1 MKSCKS
7 QIAVFLIVA
16 IVVLLTATM
25 VTVNIG
31 KIALTKTR
39 TGNASD
45 AGCIAGCSIHSITL
59 NVIAWQNTKMFQEY
73 LAELAIF
80 AVPKTICQEPKWRAE
95 WAIWDAAQA
104 AWYGYIWD
112 QIGSPG
118 YQAAEDTAKQFAYS
132 NSGID
137 EAKVRLPLEPY
148 LVWLQRKSNFEEW
161 MDDEEYKN
169 HGSYSWTDTQG
180 GLNKVEVDV
189 DAPHFPGLIPE
200 PGALIGVYLDEIPI
214 CIPCS
219 DCCVACELKV
229 GELAG
234 CYNEA
239 GATATACPESNSLFC
254 GEDCCDCEPMTG
266 LEVTGGETSWGTTVI
281 INGAYFTCGTVVS
294 SEIIYPCPIVYIYDI
309 VSDNPEIEVETTRI
323 EASRDL
329 GLWNMQY
336 NTSLTK
342 SGVTSKAKAKTSG
355 GSVAGPI
362 GNPSYDCELKDTDGE

>member
-1 MKSCKS
+1 MKSRKS

-16 IVVLLTATM
+16 VVVLLMAVM

-45 AGCIAGCSIHSITL
+45 AGCLAGCSIHSITL

-73 LAELAIF
+73 CAELALF

-132 NSGID
+132 NSGVD
-137 EAKVRLPLEPY
+137 EAKVRLPFEPY
-148 LVWLQRKSNFEEW
+148 LTWLQRKSTFEEW
-161 MDDEEYKN
+161 MDDERYK
-169 HGSYSWTDTQG
+169 HQGSYKWTDTQG
-180 GLNKVEVDV
+180 GANEVDV
-189 DAPHFPGLIPE
+189 DVEAPHFPGLIPE
-200 PGALIGVYLDEIPI
+200 PGALVGVYFDEIT
-214 CIPCS
+214 PCVECTTCCS
-219 DCCVACELKV
+219 VDCVPSVTEIM
-229 GELAG
+229 G
-234 CYNEA
+234 CYNAA
-239 GATATACPESNSLFC
+239 GATATATPESHTSVC
-254 GEDCCDCEPMTG
+254 KGCCSCTANTG
-266 LEVTGGETSWGTTVI
+266 LTITGGETSWGTTI
-281 INGAYFTCGTVVS
+281 IVNGVKFTCAMPVW

-336 NTSLTK
+336 NASLAK